1 MLLET
6 YNFIYIIENV
16 ENIDKEVIILPQS
29 VLSKENAF

>member
-1 MLLET
+1 MLSET
-6 YNFIYIIENV
+6 YNLIYIIENV